1 MAKIQ
6 TLKNKDNATIYP
18 QTHTKAIYNA
28 EGVNL
33 ETILDTF
40 LIADTA
46 AEMEDIVSLAELQSN
61 KVTAINAYSTDIQY
75 PTAKAVH
82 TAIMENASAKIT
94 MSIVDTL
101 PAEGNTSTIYL
112 VPETDSD
119 AHAAWIYA
127 EGTWAQIGTTSID
140 LTEYTLAAD
149 HAALVASTEEHINTA
164 LTGVD
169 GVHGLRYEN
178 GILKILNTETATWDN
193 AGTSDYNNLL
203 NKPEIY
209 TKAEIDALLGDYEST
224 MTNLLDGY
232 GI

>member
-169 GVHGLRYEN
+169 WLHRLFT
-178 GILKILNTETATWDN
+178 ISPLMQI
-193 AGTSDYNNLL
+193 S
-203 NKPEIY
+203 
-209 TKAEIDALLGDYEST
+209 
-224 MTNLLDGY
+224 
-232 GI
+232 